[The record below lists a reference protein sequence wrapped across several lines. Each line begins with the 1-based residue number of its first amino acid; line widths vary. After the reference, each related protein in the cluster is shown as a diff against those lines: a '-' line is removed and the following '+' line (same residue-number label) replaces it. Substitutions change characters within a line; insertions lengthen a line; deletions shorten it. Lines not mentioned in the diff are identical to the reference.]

1 MEKMKLQIQKFAITV
16 TTTFQESN
24 TNIEANT
31 STLKVNIY
39 FSPNNTQTWFQ
50 SATLYCWVDGAEQSQ
65 KVGLSKGG
73 SVSASFTYN
82 NIQHN
87 NDGTKTVSWEWYI
100 RTGTSV
106 LGTLNPTGTRTLTT
120 IPRASQPT
128 IDDTTPELGQQITIT
143 TNRVSDTFTHTL
155 RYQFGNATG
164 TIATNVTQT
173 ATWTPAITLAQQIPN
188 AESGT
193 GTIYCDTYSGT
204 TLIGT
209 KSVNFTASVPANIT
223 PSISLSNPTIGGS
236 APAGWGIF
244 VKGKSTASYTITG
257 TGNQGSTITEYYST
271 ISGYTYTT
279 AQVTT
284 GLLLTPGTNTITAR
298 VKDSRNR
305 TAQTTKN
312 ITVIDYYNPSFV
324 TVEIH
329 RYDANGNQDDNG
341 EYLYYHFTGSV
352 SSCSGNNKGTFKI
365 GYRVKNT
372 GNYTYITIASNQES
386 IDISRYLTANGTASG
401 QKIQF
406 LNTQTYDIIFTI
418 TDAFIT
424 TENLQELDT
433 GFDLM
438 NFNPSGQAMAI
449 GKVSEAGANER
460 KLEIAM
466 DTQIEGD
473 VETIGDIN
481 INSQYPAL
489 SLKDNIALYAT
500 DGLYMGGQGNYIVL
514 RPSGIQS
521 ATGQVVLYPAG
532 NINANGNITTT
543 GGYITTGN
551 DTGYTCDNQNATSP
565 RKGKYTASG
574 TGRLGIY
581 DNTNGA
587 WVIMSEPNQT
597 VKIPHDL
604 YVNNV
609 KVTAGLVAEASA
621 KNVGVITLTGLDL
634 ARDKQYEIWVT
645 FNCSTSC
652 AIKMMPNG
660 KDNVAQQYIQDC
672 RVNGT
677 NHDTYNRNTTNN
689 YLYAGDVTYSGQ
701 STLLVYRVSVA
712 MLDQTPWHTVNY
724 QMSNVGGT
732 ASSNTTTWGGGQFK
746 IADNYENITSWGI
759 KPTGGQFTN
768 VYVRIYK
775 L

>member
-1 MEKMKLQIQKFAITV
+1 MEKMKLQIQKFAKTV

-50 SATLYCWVDGAEQSQ
+50 SATLYCWVDGAEQTQ

-100 RTGTSV
+100 KTGTSA
-106 LGTLNPTGTRTLTT
+106 LGTLNPSGTRTLTT

-128 IDDTTPELGQQITIT
+128 IDDTTPELGQQITIK
-143 TNRVSDTFTHTL
+143 TNRVSNTFTHTL

-164 TIATNVTQT
+164 TIATNVTET

-209 KSVNFTASVPANIT
+209 KSVKFTASVPANIT

-236 APAGWGIF
+236 APASWGIF

-257 TGNQGSTITEYYST
+257 TGNQGSIITEYNSK
-271 ISGYTYTT
+271 IAGYTYATD
-279 AQVTT
+279 QVTT
-284 GLLLTPGTNTITAR
+284 GVLLTPGTNTITAK

-305 TAQTTKN
+305 TAQTTRN
-312 ITVIDYYNPSFV
+312 ITVIDYYNPSFE

-341 EYLYYHFTGSV
+341 EYLHYNFTGSV
-352 SSCSGNNKGTFKI
+352 SSCSGNNKGTFII
-365 GYRVKNT
+365 GYRIKNT

-386 IDISRYLTANGTASG
+386 INISRYLTADGTASG

-424 TENLQELDT
+424 RENLQELDT
-433 GFDLM
+433 GFDLI
-438 NFNPSGQAMAI
+438 NWNANGKALAI
-449 GKVSEAGANER
+449 GKVSEAGSDES

-466 DTQIEGD
+466 DTQIEGTLSTVGD
-473 VETIGDIN
+473 VNTEGAVNTVGDVNVGGNVNAKRNLLLNTPSSSSNNSGEIIWKYGNGNEKARIWTDDTMNSSNPELNYRSYDTSGNLIVQAHLVTDANVGRLVGEASGIN
-481 INSQYPAL
+481 IN
-489 SLKDNIALYAT
+489 
-500 DGLYMGGQGNYIVL
+500 
-514 RPSGIQS
+514 
-521 ATGQVVLYPAG
+521 
-532 NINANGNITTT
+532 
-543 GGYITTGN
+543 
-551 DTGYTCDNQNATSP
+551 
-565 RKGKYTASG
+565 
-574 TGRLGIY
+574 
-581 DNTNGA
+581 
-587 WVIMSEPNQT
+587 
-597 VKIPHDL
+597 
-604 YVNNV
+604 
-609 KVTAGLVAEASA
+609 KVT
-621 KNVGVITLTGLDL
+621 ITGLDL
-634 ARDKQYEIWVT
+634 KRDVQYEIWVSASFDQT
-645 FNCSTSC
+645 C
-652 AIKMMPNG
+652 AVKMMPNNR
-660 KDNVAQQYIQDC
+660 DSVATQYNQDC
-672 RVNGT
+672 RLKGT
-677 NHDTYNRNTTNN
+677 SYDYYNRAISNQ
-689 YLYAGDVTYSGQ
+689 YLYAGDINAPGEASLMVF
-701 STLLVYRVSVA
+701 RVSRGMNGDTA
-712 MLDQTPWHTVNY
+712 WYTYQY
-724 QMSNVGGT
+724 QMHNVGGT
-732 ASSNTTTWGGGQFK
+732 VSNNTSSWGGGQFK
-746 IADNYENITSWGI
+746 IATNYENITSWSV
-759 KPTGGQFTN
+759 KPTSGEFKN
-768 VYVRIYK
+768 VYMRIYR

>member
-1 MEKMKLQIQKFAITV
+1 MEKMKLQIQKFAKTV

-50 SATLYCWVDGAEQSQ
+50 SATLYCWVDGAEQTQ

-100 RTGTSV
+100 KTGTSA
-106 LGTLNPTGTRTLTT
+106 LGTLNPSGTRTLTT

-128 IDDTTPELGQQITIT
+128 IDDTTPELGQQITIK
-143 TNRVSDTFTHTL
+143 TNRVSNTFTHTL

-164 TIATNVTQT
+164 TIATNVTET

-209 KSVNFTASVPANIT
+209 KSVKFTASVPANIT
-223 PSISLSNPTIGGS
+223 PSISLSNPIIGGS
-236 APAGWGIF
+236 APASWGIF

-257 TGNQGSTITEYYST
+257 TGNQGSIITEYNST
-271 ISGYTYTT
+271 IAGYTYATD
-279 AQVTT
+279 QVTT
-284 GLLLTPGTNTITAR
+284 GVLLTPGTNTITAK

-305 TAQTTKN
+305 TAQTTRN
-312 ITVIDYYNPSFV
+312 ITVIDYYNPSFE

-341 EYLYYHFTGSV
+341 EYLHYNFTGSV
-352 SSCSGNNKGTFKI
+352 SSCSGNNKGTFII
-365 GYRVKNT
+365 GYRIKNT

-386 IDISRYLTANGTASG
+386 INISRYLTADGTASG

-424 TENLQELDT
+424 RENLQELDT
-433 GFDLM
+433 GFDLI
-438 NFNPSGQAMAI
+438 NWNANGKALAI
-449 GKVSEAGANER
+449 GKVSEAGSDES

-466 DTQIEGD
+466 DTQIEGTLSTVGD
-473 VETIGDIN
+473 VNTEGAVNTVGDVNVGGNVNAKGNLLLNTPSSSSNNSGEIIWKYGNGNEKARIWTDDTMNSSNPELNYRSYDTSGNLIVQAHLVTDANVGRLVGEASGIN
-481 INSQYPAL
+481 IN
-489 SLKDNIALYAT
+489 
-500 DGLYMGGQGNYIVL
+500 
-514 RPSGIQS
+514 
-521 ATGQVVLYPAG
+521 
-532 NINANGNITTT
+532 
-543 GGYITTGN
+543 
-551 DTGYTCDNQNATSP
+551 
-565 RKGKYTASG
+565 
-574 TGRLGIY
+574 
-581 DNTNGA
+581 
-587 WVIMSEPNQT
+587 
-597 VKIPHDL
+597 
-604 YVNNV
+604 
-609 KVTAGLVAEASA
+609 KVT
-621 KNVGVITLTGLDL
+621 ITGLDL
-634 ARDKQYEIWVT
+634 KRDVQYEIWVSASFDQT
-645 FNCSTSC
+645 C
-652 AIKMMPNG
+652 AVKMMPNNR
-660 KDNVAQQYIQDC
+660 DSVATQYNQDC
-672 RVNGT
+672 RLKGT
-677 NHDTYNRNTTNN
+677 SYDYYNRAISNQ
-689 YLYAGDVTYSGQ
+689 YLYAGDINAPGEASLMVF
-701 STLLVYRVSVA
+701 RVSRGMNGDTA
-712 MLDQTPWHTVNY
+712 WYTYQY
-724 QMSNVGGT
+724 QMHNVGGT
-732 ASSNTTTWGGGQFK
+732 VSNNTSSWGGGQFK
-746 IADNYENITSWGI
+746 IATNYENITSWSV
-759 KPTGGQFTN
+759 KPTSGEFKN
-768 VYVRIYK
+768 VYMRIYR

>member
-1 MEKMKLQIQKFAITV
+1 MEKMKLQIQKFAKTV

-50 SATLYCWVDGAEQSQ
+50 SATLYCWVDGAEQTQ

-100 RTGTSV
+100 KTGTSA
-106 LGTLNPTGTRTLTT
+106 LGTLNPSGTRTLTT

-128 IDDTTPELGQQITIT
+128 INDTTPELGQQITIK
-143 TNRVSDTFTHTL
+143 TNRVSNTFTHTL

-164 TIATNVTQT
+164 TIATNVTET

-209 KSVNFTASVPANIT
+209 KSVKFTASVPANIT
-223 PSISLSNPTIGGS
+223 PSISLSNPIIGGS
-236 APAGWGIF
+236 APASWGIF

-257 TGNQGSTITEYYST
+257 TGNQGSIITEYNST
-271 ISGYTYTT
+271 IAGYTYATD
-279 AQVTT
+279 QVTT
-284 GLLLTPGTNTITAR
+284 GVLLTPGTNTITAK

-305 TAQTTKN
+305 TAQTTRN
-312 ITVIDYYNPSFV
+312 ITVIDYYNPSFE

-341 EYLYYHFTGSV
+341 EYLHYNFTGSV

-365 GYRVKNT
+365 GYRIKNT
-372 GNYTYITIASNQES
+372 GNYTYITIASNQER
-386 IDISRYLTANGTASG
+386 INISRYLTADGTASG

-424 TENLQELDT
+424 RENLQELDT
-433 GFDLM
+433 GFDLI
-438 NFNPSGQAMAI
+438 NWNANGKALAI
-449 GKVSEAGANER
+449 GKVSEAGSDES

-466 DTQIEGD
+466 DTQIEGTLSTVGD
-473 VETIGDIN
+473 VNTEGAVNTVGDVNVGGNVNAKGNLLLNTPSSSSNNSGEIIWKYGNGNEKARIWTDDTMNSSNPELNYRSYDTSGNLIVQARLVTDANVGRLVGEASGIN
-481 INSQYPAL
+481 IN
-489 SLKDNIALYAT
+489 
-500 DGLYMGGQGNYIVL
+500 
-514 RPSGIQS
+514 
-521 ATGQVVLYPAG
+521 
-532 NINANGNITTT
+532 
-543 GGYITTGN
+543 
-551 DTGYTCDNQNATSP
+551 
-565 RKGKYTASG
+565 
-574 TGRLGIY
+574 
-581 DNTNGA
+581 
-587 WVIMSEPNQT
+587 
-597 VKIPHDL
+597 
-604 YVNNV
+604 
-609 KVTAGLVAEASA
+609 KVT
-621 KNVGVITLTGLDL
+621 ITGLDL
-634 ARDKQYEIWVT
+634 KRDVQYEIWVSASFDQT
-645 FNCSTSC
+645 C
-652 AIKMMPNG
+652 AVKMMPNNR
-660 KDNVAQQYIQDC
+660 DSVATQYNQDC
-672 RVNGT
+672 RLKGT
-677 NHDTYNRNTTNN
+677 SYDYYNRAISNQ
-689 YLYAGDVTYSGQ
+689 YLYAGDINAPGEASLMVF
-701 STLLVYRVSVA
+701 RVSRGMNGDTA
-712 MLDQTPWHTVNY
+712 WYTYQY
-724 QMSNVGGT
+724 QMHNVGGT
-732 ASSNTTTWGGGQFK
+732 VSNNTSSWGGGQFK
-746 IADNYENITSWGI
+746 IATNYENITSWSV
-759 KPTGGQFTN
+759 KPTSGEFKN
-768 VYVRIYK
+768 VYMRIYR

>member
-1 MEKMKLQIQKFAITV
+1 M

-50 SATLYCWVDGAEQSQ
+50 SATLYCWVDGAEQTQ

-100 RTGTSV
+100 KTGTSA
-106 LGTLNPTGTRTLTT
+106 LGTLNPSGTRTLTT

-128 IDDTTPELGQQITIT
+128 IDDTTPELGQQITIK
-143 TNRVSDTFTHTL
+143 TNRVSNTFTHTL

-164 TIATNVTQT
+164 TIATNVTET
-173 ATWTPAITLAQQIPN
+173 ATWTPAIILAQQIPN

-209 KSVNFTASVPANIT
+209 KSVKFTASVPANIT

-236 APAGWGIF
+236 APASWGIF

-257 TGNQGSTITEYYST
+257 TGNQGSIITEYNSK
-271 ISGYTYTT
+271 IAGYTYATD
-279 AQVTT
+279 QVTT
-284 GLLLTPGTNTITAR
+284 GVLLTPGTNTITAK

-305 TAQTTKN
+305 TAQTTRN
-312 ITVIDYYNPSFV
+312 ITVIDYYNPSFE

-341 EYLYYHFTGSV
+341 EYLHYNFTGSV

-365 GYRVKNT
+365 GYRIKNT
-372 GNYTYITIASNQES
+372 GDYTYITIASNQES
-386 IDISRYLTANGTASG
+386 INISRYLTADGTASG

-424 TENLQELDT
+424 RENLQELDT
-433 GFDLM
+433 GFDLI
-438 NFNPSGQAMAI
+438 NWNANGKALAI
-449 GKVSEAGANER
+449 GKVSEAGSDES

-466 DTQIEGD
+466 DTQIEGALSTVGD
-473 VETIGDIN
+473 VNTEGAVNTVGDVNVGGNVNAKGNLLLNTPSSSSNNSGEIIWKYGNGNEKARIWTDDTMNSSNPELNYRSYDTSGNLIVQAHLVTDANVGRLVGEASGIN
-481 INSQYPAL
+481 IN
-489 SLKDNIALYAT
+489 
-500 DGLYMGGQGNYIVL
+500 
-514 RPSGIQS
+514 
-521 ATGQVVLYPAG
+521 
-532 NINANGNITTT
+532 
-543 GGYITTGN
+543 
-551 DTGYTCDNQNATSP
+551 
-565 RKGKYTASG
+565 
-574 TGRLGIY
+574 
-581 DNTNGA
+581 
-587 WVIMSEPNQT
+587 
-597 VKIPHDL
+597 
-604 YVNNV
+604 
-609 KVTAGLVAEASA
+609 KVT
-621 KNVGVITLTGLDL
+621 ITGLDL
-634 ARDKQYEIWVT
+634 KRDVQYEIWVSASFDQT
-645 FNCSTSC
+645 C
-652 AIKMMPNG
+652 AVKMMPNNR
-660 KDNVAQQYIQDC
+660 DSVATQYNQDC
-672 RVNGT
+672 RLKGT
-677 NHDTYNRNTTNN
+677 SYDYYNRAISNQ
-689 YLYAGDVTYSGQ
+689 YLYAGDINAPGEASLMVFKVSRGMNGDTAWYTYQ
-701 STLLVYRVSVA
+701 
-712 MLDQTPWHTVNY
+712 Y
-724 QMSNVGGT
+724 QMHNVGGT
-732 ASSNTTTWGGGQFK
+732 VSNNTSSWGGGQFK
-746 IADNYENITSWGI
+746 IATNYENITSWSV
-759 KPTGGQFTN
+759 KPTSGEFKN
-768 VYVRIYK
+768 VYMRIYR